1 MTDET
6 DDKEEMKKSK
16 IKALLFYIAI
26 ILLAIVLLGRFYK

>member
-6 DDKEEMKKSK
+6 KDIEDMKKSK
-16 IKALLFYIAI
+16 IKALLFYIAA